1 MLVEIWSDV
10 VCPWCAV
17 GKVRFERALS
27 QFEHADE
34 VELRWRSFEL
44 DTKRVTVP
52 DEDYVTLLATKYRTS
67 RDQAQTMIDTMT
79 ESGAAEGLE
88 FRFDIAKPGNTFDA
102 HRVLH
107 LAAAR
112 GLQHE
117 VQDRFLAGY
126 HSQGAA
132 IADHATL
139 IRLAVEAGMIEDEVC
154 ATLGTDAYADAVRAD
169 EDQAHAYGIS
179 GVPFFVI
186 DRKVGVSGAQPAQ
199 HLLDALRQVHAQGG
213 ALAAVPATDAHA
225 HDAACADGAC
235 TI

>member
-17 GKVRFERALS
+17 GKARFERALA

-107 LAAAR
+107 LA
-112 GLQHE
+112 
-117 VQDRFLAGY
+117 
-126 HSQGAA
+126 
-132 IADHATL
+132 
-139 IRLAVEAGMIEDEVC
+139 
-154 ATLGTDAYADAVRAD
+154 
-169 EDQAHAYGIS
+169 
-179 GVPFFVI
+179 
-186 DRKVGVSGAQPAQ
+186 
-199 HLLDALRQVHAQGG
+199 
-213 ALAAVPATDAHA
+213 
-225 HDAACADGAC
+225 
-235 TI
+235 